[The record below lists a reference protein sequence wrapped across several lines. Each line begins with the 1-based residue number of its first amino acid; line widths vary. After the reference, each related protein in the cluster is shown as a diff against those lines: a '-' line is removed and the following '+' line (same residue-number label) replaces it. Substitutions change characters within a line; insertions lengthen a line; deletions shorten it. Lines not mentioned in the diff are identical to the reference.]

1 MRRMNLF
8 AVAAVFV
15 LLPLLCRSAV
25 AQIEPGTFTFV
36 PNVGL
41 YTFDDNQNISNAPV
55 YGAGFGYNYSERIG
69 VEAAFNYADSDV
81 EFSDDNVEAYVA
93 HIDALYHF
101 MPDKVFVPY
110 VAAGLGTIS
119 INDTIGTETNGLFNY
134 GAGFKYFLSK
144 TFAFRGDVRH
154 IFDIEDSNNNF
165 AFTMGFAY
173 MFGGKKEAAPVTAPV
188 TVDSDGDGV
197 PDDIDECPGTP
208 SGISV
213 DSVGCPMDGDGDGV
227 YDHLD
232 TCPGTPA
239 GMRVDSDGCPVDSD
253 GDGVNDAADMC
264 PGTPRGIKVDNKGC
278 PLAIEEEVSIDLRVQ
293 FDFDS
298 AVVKDEYVGH
308 INNVAEF
315 LKKYPGV
322 DAVIE
327 GHTCSI
333 GTEEYNMKLSRRRA
347 ESVMRHLIDKGVDG
361 GRLKAVGHGETRPSA
376 DNSTKEGREKNRR
389 VMASISTIVIKLQ

>member
-1 MRRMNLF
+1 MKNIKIF
-8 AVAAVFV
+8 AVLAVLV
-15 LLPLLCRSAV
+15 LLTFLCRSAP
-25 AQIEPGTFTFV
+25 AQIEPGTYTFI

-55 YGAGFGYNYSERIG
+55 YGVGLGYNYSERIG
-69 VEAAFNYADSDV
+69 VEAAFNYADSDA
-81 EFSDDNVEAYVA
+81 EHTDDNVEAYVA
-93 HIDALYHF
+93 RIDALYHF
-101 MPDKVFVPY
+101 MPDKEIVPY

-119 INDTIGTETNGLFNY
+119 INDTIGTDTNGLFNY

-154 IFDIEDSNNNF
+154 IFDFEDSNNNF

-173 MFGGKKEAAPVTAPV
+173 MFGGKKTVAPASAAVS
-188 TVDSDGDGV
+188 VDSDGDGV
-197 PDDIDECPGTP
+197 YDDLDECPGTP
-208 SGISV
+208 AGVSV
-213 DSVGCPMDGDGDGV
+213 DTVGCPMDADGDGV

-239 GMRVDSDGCPVDSD
+239 GMAVDNAGCPVDSD
-253 GDGVNDAADMC
+253 GDGVFNDRDKC
-264 PGTPRGIKVDNKGC
+264 PGTPFGIKVDDKGC
-278 PLAIEEEVSIDLRVQ
+278 PLPIKEEVSIELKVE

-298 AVVKDEYVGH
+298 AVVKNEYHVH
-308 INNVAEF
+308 INDVAEF
-315 LKKYPGV
+315 LKKYPQV
-322 DAVIE
+322 AAVIE

-347 ESVMRHLIDKGVDG
+347 ESVMRHLIDNGVDS
-361 GRLKAVGHGETRPSA
+361 GRMKAIGYGESMPIA
-376 DNSTKEGREKNRR
+376 DNNTNEGREKNRR